1 MPKQARKRQQKP
13 NKFGLWTTS
22 APAALLPPILAYL
35 GAPPAIPEQ
44 EVLGW
49 APMLPEG
56 KSLPGPQY
64 SLDDGV
70 LKLLGAPPLADTG
83 QAVGVVA
90 VGEDAEP
97 PLRRRRLLQ
106 DHLHADAAHLVLAGL
121 EGEGLL
127 HLMLKRGHADL
138 WTERGGSW
146 DLGGRH
152 GPSSALQVQQFQ
164 EQGAQ
169 KADRSPQ
176 PPTGHLLS

>member
-13 NKFGLWTTS
+13 NKFGLQTTS
-22 APAALLPPILAYL
+22 APAVLLPPIIECL
-35 GAPPAIPEQ
+35 GAPPIIPEQ
-44 EVLGW
+44 EVLASNAPK
-49 APMLPEG
+49 APMLPKG
-56 KSLPGPQY
+56 PRGPQY

-97 PLRRRRLLQ
+97 PLGRRRLLQ

-138 WTERGGSW
+138 WTERGSSW

-152 GPSSALQVQQFQ
+152 GPSSA
-164 EQGAQ
+164 
-169 KADRSPQ
+169 S
-176 PPTGHLLS
+176 

>member
-1 MPKQARKRQQKP
+1 MTSHQGELMPKQARKRQQKP

-22 APAALLPPILAYL
+22 APAAQLPPILACL
-35 GAPPAIPEQ
+35 GAPPTIPEQ

-70 LKLLGAPPLADTG
+70 LKLPGPQYSLDDGILKLLGAPPLADTG

-97 PLRRRRLLQ
+97 PL
-106 DHLHADAAHLVLAGL
+106 
-121 EGEGLL
+121 
-127 HLMLKRGHADL
+127 
-138 WTERGGSW
+138 
-146 DLGGRH
+146 GR
-152 GPSSALQVQQFQ
+152 
-164 EQGAQ
+164 
-169 KADRSPQ
+169 
-176 PPTGHLLS
+176 